1 MEKLPPT
8 ILVIF
13 GITGDL
19 SRRYL
24 LPALSEIC
32 KSTDIGQDFKILG
45 VSRRQVGVDEVFDTS
60 QKNLKSY
67 SQMLTMD
74 LSTRAEYEKLKSRLG
89 KLSQEFSQQPQV
101 IFYLSVPP
109 AAAEVITGLL
119 GESGLGKPHTKL
131 LLEKPFGY
139 DLPSAQ
145 EMVAHI
151 GKYFSQDQ
159 VYRIDHYLAK
169 EMAQNITVFL
179 GSNTIFRDIWNCQFV
194 ESIEIIASEKIGVE
208 GRANFYESTG
218 ALRDFVQN
226 HLLQLAALVLMEPCS
241 DIFDF
246 EEIPRRRLAALKA
259 ITPVPKDKCT
269 EVVQR
274 AQYKGYQDEV
284 SNPGSAVETFVSLKL
299 QSTDPRW
306 QGVPVRLTTGK
317 NLDQKLTEIRV
328 SFKKASA
335 STANELAF
343 RIQPNEGIELD
354 LWVKEPGYGRKLQ
367 KLKWSFDYDQHFPGR
382 LPDAYEM
389 VIVDAMR
396 GNHSLFASSEE
407 VLASWRI
414 LQPVLE
420 CWALSADDLKIYPP
434 GSTIEEILSHD

>member
-19 SRRYL
+19 SRRFL
-24 LPALSEIC
+24 LPALAEIC
-32 KSTDIGQDFKILG
+32 KSTDIGKDFKVLG
-45 VSRRQVGVDEVFDTS
+45 VSRRQVDIDEVFGAGE
-60 QKNLKSY
+60 KLLKGY
-67 SQMLTMD
+67 SQMFKID
-74 LSTRAEYEKLKSRLG
+74 LSDGAEYEKLKVRLE
-89 KLSQEFSQQPQV
+89 KLSQEFKQQPQV

-109 AAAEVITGLL
+109 AAAEAIAGLL
-119 GESGLGKPHTKL
+119 GESGLSKPHMKL

-145 EMVAHI
+145 EMVARI
-151 GKYFSQDQ
+151 GKYYSENQ

-179 GSNTIFRDIWNCQFV
+179 GSNALFRDVWNK
-194 ESIEIIASEKIGVE
+194 EYISDIEITVAEKIGIE
-208 GRANFYESTG
+208 GRAHFYENTG
-218 ALRDFVQN
+218 ALRDITQS

-259 ITPVPKDKCT
+259 IAPVDKNKYR
-269 EVVQR
+269 EQVIR
-274 AQYKGYQDEV
+274 AQYEDYQDEIK
-284 SNPGSAVETFVSLKL
+284 NPGSDVETFVSLRL
-299 QSTDPRW
+299 ESTEPRW
-306 QGVPVRLTTGK
+306 KGVPIRLTTGK

-328 SFKKASA
+328 SFKKVSSASA
-335 STANELAF
+335 NQLCF

-354 LWVKEPGYGRKLQ
+354 LRVKEPGYERKLQ
-367 KLKWSFDYDQHFPGR
+367 KLKWSFSYDQHFPGR
-382 LPDAYEM
+382 LPNAYEM
-389 VIVDAMR
+389 VMVDAMR

-407 VLASWRI
+407 VLASWQI

-420 CWALSADDLKIYPP
+420 CWALSANDLKIYPP
-434 GSTIEEILSHD
+434 GSTIEQVLGS

>member
-24 LPALSEIC
+24 LPALAEIC
-32 KSTDIGQDFKILG
+32 KNTELGKDFRILG
-45 VSRRQVGVDEVFDTS
+45 VSRRKVSLDETFGSDEE
-60 QKNLKSY
+60 NLKKY
-67 SQMLTMD
+67 SQMLTMNLAD
-74 LSTRAEYEKLKSRLG
+74 KEEYQKLAAKIEELG
-89 KLSQEFSQQPQV
+89 REFSQKPQI

-109 AAAEVITGLL
+109 AAAEGIIELL
-119 GESGLGKPHTKL
+119 GDSGLNGPQMKL

-145 EMVAHI
+145 EMVEQIAKHFDE
-151 GKYFSQDQ
+151 GQ

-179 GSNTIFRDIWNCQFV
+179 GSNTIFKDIWNSHFI
-194 ESIEIIASEKIGVE
+194 ESIEIIVSEKIGIE
-208 GRANFYESTG
+208 GRAHFYENTG
-218 ALRDFVQN
+218 ALRDIIQS
-226 HLLQLAALVLMEPCS
+226 HALQLAALVLMEPCS

-246 EEIPRRRLAALKA
+246 EEIPRRRQAALQS
-259 ITPVPKDKCT
+259 IVPVPKGKCN
-269 EVVQR
+269 ELVAR
-274 AQYKGYQDEV
+274 AQYAGYQDETQ
-284 SNPGSAVETFVSLKL
+284 NPGSPVETFVSLKL
-299 QSTDPRW
+299 LSADPRW
-306 QGVPVRLTTGK
+306 QTVPISLITGK

-328 SFKKASA
+328 SFKKTSANASN
-335 STANELAF
+335 TLIF

-354 LWVKEPGYGRKLQ
+354 LWAKKPGYERKLQ

-396 GNHSLFASSEE
+396 GNHSLFASSQE

-420 CWALSADDLKIYPP
+420 CWSMDSSDLRTYKP
-434 GSTIEEILSHD
+434 GTPAAQVLKS